1 MSSGEHSTLVKDEID
16 FIQTNLRDVHLDKD
30 HGYGFLDGTEEQK
43 EEFFNWKI
51 HSVEF
56 GMLMISSFYIFLL
69 LSLNMFFHRT

>member
-16 FIQTNLRDVHLDKD
+16 FIQTNLRDVHFDKD

-51 HSVEF
+51 HSV
-56 GMLMISSFYIFLL
+56 
-69 LSLNMFFHRT
+69 